1 MRPSPARLSLAFG
14 VVSLAV
20 AALALGAAVPV
31 TVLGLAVFGLPHL
44 LLELRYVIGRFADRF
59 SGRTGPALFLLLS
72 AVVAARALVSLSPA
86 GGRLGEVVAGHAVVA
101 AGAWLWLRGRGR
113 LLVLTAVVASLVVA
127 LWAMPWYFIILTHLH
142 NVVPVAF
149 LWDWARRIPD
159 PRQRLVFRSVHL
171 LWALVLPALIV
182 AGAFDGVVNLA
193 TGPVA
198 WLVGD
203 GAGVLASSAP
213 PGASALVAARFCAGF
228 ALGQS
233 MHYVV
238 WIGFFP
244 RFAPEATRAFER
256 TFPTLAG
263 RRFAAGVIVLGAV
276 MTALFLT
283 AWAQG
288 RMVYGLVT
296 AYHVYLEFPL
306 LVWLTFGPAAARASA
321 LSPGGV
327 AAPVGGESGP

>member
-1 MRPSPARLSLAFG
+1 MRSSPAGLSLAFAVCG
-14 VVSLAV
+14 LAV
-20 AALALGAAVPV
+20 AGLALGAAVPV
-31 TVLGLAVFGLPHL
+31 TVLGLAIFGLPHL

-59 SGRTGPALFLLLS
+59 TGRTGPALFLLLS
-72 AVVAARALVSLSPA
+72 AVVAARALVTLSPV

-101 AGAWLWLRGRGR
+101 AGAWLWLRGRAR
-113 LLVLTAVVASLVVA
+113 PLVLAGVAASLVLA
-127 LWAMPWYFIILTHLH
+127 LWATPWYFTVLTHLH
-142 NVVPVAF
+142 NLVPVAF

-159 PRQRLVFRSVHL
+159 AQQRLVFRSVHL

-203 GAGVLASSAP
+203 GAGVLAASAP
-213 PGASALVAARFCAGF
+213 PGASALVAARFCAAF

-238 WIGFFP
+238 WIGLLP

-256 TFPTLAG
+256 TFPDLAG
-263 RRFAAGVIVLGAV
+263 RRFAAGVVVLGAA

-283 AWAQG
+283 AWTQG
-288 RMVYGLVT
+288 RMVYSLIT

-306 LVWLTFGPAAARASA
+306 LVWLAFGRAPARASA
-321 LSPGGV
+321 FSPGRAG
-327 AAPVGGESGP
+327 APTGGESGP